1 MYCFYNLM
9 LVLFGTDLIPV
20 NVPQYITMCIFLLVG
35 ALVNAQFFG
44 TIVVILQSFN
54 RKS

>member
-9 LVLFGTDLIPV
+9 LVLFGNDLIPV
-20 NVPQYITMCIFLLVG
+20 NVSQYIIMSIFLLCG

-44 TIVVILQSFN
+44 TIVVIL
-54 RKS
+54 